1 MFIFKNENCIM
12 VGKNLACLIERLY
25 KNIPLAEGATVEFM
39 EEYFADF
46 VYHVRASFQARV
58 LG

>member
-1 MFIFKNENCIM
+1 M

-25 KNIPLAEGATVEFM
+25 KNIPLAKGATVEFM